1 MRFLAINP
9 NTTDAMTRDIEG
21 QARLYASPDTEVE
34 AISPRWGPASIEGH
48 LEDELA
54 AVATLEAIAERSG
67 GYDGVIIAC
76 YGDPGLY
83 AARELSPVPVVGI
96 AEASMLMACMV
107 AHRFSVVTVLPRI
120 RPMIEDVV
128 ARYGM
133 TGRCASVRAT
143 PLAVLDI
150 ERDPDAAERDIAAEA
165 ARAIAEDGAE
175 AICLG
180 CAGMGPLDRRV
191 QGKHARRPGD
201 RRRRGRGEAAR
212 GAVRLWTG
220 HQPGGRVQT
229 ARAEGAHRRDRRPA
243 RVPRHLDDPS
253 DLRFRAATNP
263 GGSHSHGHAS
273 PSPHPR

>member
-1 MRFLAINP
+1 MKILAINP
-9 NTTDAMTRDIEG
+9 NTTEAMTRDIEA

-54 AVATLEAIAERSG
+54 AVATLEAIAERAG
-67 GYDGVIIAC
+67 EYDGVIIAC

-120 RPMIEDVV
+120 RPMVEDVV
-128 ARYGM
+128 ARYGLA
-133 TGRCASVRAT
+133 GRCASVRAT
-143 PLAVLDI
+143 SLAVLDI
-150 ERDPDAAERDIAAEA
+150 ERDPDAAEREIAAEA
-165 ARAIAEDGAE
+165 SRAIAEDGAE

-191 QGKHARRPGD
+191 QETLGVPVIDGVAAAVKLLEALGGYGLFTSRVAAFKQPEPKELA
-201 RRRRGRGEAAR
+201 GETD
-212 GAVRLWTG
+212 VL
-220 HQPGGRVQT
+220 
-229 ARAEGAHRRDRRPA
+229 RA
-243 RVPRHLDDPS
+243 
-253 DLRFRAATNP
+253 FRAVSMTQA
-263 GGSHSHGHAS
+263 GS
-273 PSPHPR
+273 

>member
-9 NTTDAMTRDIEG
+9 NTTDAMTRDIES
-21 QARLYASPDTEVE
+21 QARLYAAPDTEVE

-54 AVATLEAIAERSG
+54 AVATLEAIAERAG
-67 GYDGVIIAC
+67 EYDGVIIAC

-120 RPMIEDVV
+120 RPMVEDVV
-128 ARYGM
+128 ARYGL

-143 PLAVLDI
+143 SLAVLDI
-150 ERDPDAAERDIAAEA
+150 ERDPDAAEREIAAES

-191 QGKHARRPGD
+191 QDTLGVPVIDGVAAAVKLLEALCGYGLATSRVAAFKAPEPKELT
-201 RRRRGRGEAAR
+201 GETD
-212 GAVRLWTG
+212 VL
-220 HQPGGRVQT
+220 
-229 ARAEGAHRRDRRPA
+229 RA
-243 RVPRHLDDPS
+243 
-253 DLRFRAATNP
+253 FRAVSMTQA
-263 GGSHSHGHAS
+263 GS
-273 PSPHPR
+273 

>member
-1 MRFLAINP
+1 MRILVINP

-21 QARLYASPDTEVE
+21 QARLYASRDTEIE

-54 AVATLEAIAERSG
+54 AVATLEAIAERAG
-67 GYDGVIIAC
+67 EYDGVIIAC

-120 RPMIEDVV
+120 RPMVEDVV
-128 ARYGM
+128 ARYGLSA
-133 TGRCASVRAT
+133 RCASVRAT
-143 PLAVLDI
+143 SLAVLDI
-150 ERDPDAAERDIAAEA
+150 ERDPNAAEREIAAEA
-165 ARAIAEDGAE
+165 SCAIAEDGAE

-191 QGKHARRPGD
+191 QETLGVPVIDGVAAAVKLLEALCGYGLFTSRVAAFKSPEPKELTGD
-201 RRRRGRGEAAR
+201 TD
-212 GAVRLWTG
+212 VL
-220 HQPGGRVQT
+220 
-229 ARAEGAHRRDRRPA
+229 RA
-243 RVPRHLDDPS
+243 
-253 DLRFRAATNP
+253 FRAVSMTQA
-263 GGSHSHGHAS
+263 AS
-273 PSPHPR
+273 